1 MTAHT
6 EAVRRQRLQQARLEG
21 ASEVTK
27 RVCGRFCIKA
37 AFKKNLP
44 QCVQKRRVCVIFL
57 QSDDRE

>member
-1 MTAHT
+1 MTEHT

-37 AFKKNLP
+37 ALKKTPTRCTETQSVCHLP
-44 QCVQKRRVCVIFL
+44 PK
-57 QSDDRE
+57 S